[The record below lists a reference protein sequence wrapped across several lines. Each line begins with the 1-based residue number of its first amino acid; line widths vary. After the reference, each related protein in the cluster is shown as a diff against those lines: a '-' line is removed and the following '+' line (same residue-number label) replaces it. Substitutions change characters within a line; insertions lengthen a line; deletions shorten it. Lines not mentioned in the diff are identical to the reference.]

1 MKLYFAP
8 LSPFVRKVLVAAAE
22 LGLAGRIEKIPVQT
36 TPVAPDAKL
45 KAANPL
51 AKLPALQTDDND
63 LLYDSAVI
71 VEYLDALAGG
81 GRIIPPTGQARWTV
95 KRQEALADGIAD
107 AAILVRY
114 ETFLRPEPKRWDEWI
129 KGQQGKVDQGLDA
142 LEAESW
148 LFEPAPNAAQIA
160 AGCALG
166 YIEFRFGRDWRRGRD
181 TLAGWYDRFAARP
194 SMAATAPK

>member
-1 MKLYFAP
+1 MKLYFAA
-8 LSPFVRKVLVAAAE
+8 LSPFVRKVAVAAAE
-22 LGLAGRIEKIPVQT
+22 LGLSNRIERVPVQT
-36 TPVAPDAKL
+36 TPVAPDPKL

-51 AKLPALQTDDND
+51 NKIPALATDDND

-81 GRIIPPTGQARWTV
+81 GKLLPAAGPARWKV

-114 ETFLRPEPKRWDEWI
+114 ETFLRPEPKRWDDWI
-129 KGQQGKVDQGLDA
+129 KGQQAKVDQGLDA
-142 LEAESW
+142 FEAESW
-148 LFEPAPNAAQIA
+148 LFEAAPNAAQIA
-160 AGCALG
+160 LGCTLG
-166 YIEFRFGRDWRRGRD
+166 YLEFRFGRDWRRGRD

-194 SMAATAPK
+194 SMAATKPQ